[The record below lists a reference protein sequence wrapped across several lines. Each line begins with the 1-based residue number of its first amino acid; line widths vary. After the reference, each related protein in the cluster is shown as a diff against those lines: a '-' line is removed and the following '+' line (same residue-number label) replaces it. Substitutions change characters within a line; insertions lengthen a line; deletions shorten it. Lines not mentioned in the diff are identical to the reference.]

1 MSIEKQ
7 LGLKFPIYWNNW
19 PIEEEF
25 AKYLVYKIITHRPV
39 NIVELGSGTSS
50 LIIIKTL
57 EKLGYDYTLTSFDSD
72 EEFINNTKNLLI
84 SEDAFDEKKI
94 KLIFSPIKDL
104 ELNGN
109 VYKWYDPNDF
119 EFNFEK
125 IDLLFIDGPVGGF
138 CKNSRYPALSVMK
151 KYLKEGSLVILHD
164 ARRSDEIE
172 IVEMWKNENPEIKN
186 VFKIDTERGGAEIK
200 F

>member
-7 LGLKFPIYWNNW
+7 LELKFPIYWNDW

-57 EKLGYDYTLTSFDSD
+57 EKLGYDYILTSFDSD

-84 SEDAFDEKKI
+84 SEDVFDEKKV

-109 VYKWYDPNDF
+109 VYKWYDPNYF

-125 IDLLFIDGPVGGF
+125 IDLLFVDGPVGDF
-138 CKNSRYPALSVMK
+138 CKNSRYPALSVIK
-151 KYLKEGSLVILHD
+151 KYLKNGSMVILHD
-164 ARRSDEIE
+164 AKRLDEIE

-186 VFKIDTERGGAEIK
+186 FFKIETERGGVEMR